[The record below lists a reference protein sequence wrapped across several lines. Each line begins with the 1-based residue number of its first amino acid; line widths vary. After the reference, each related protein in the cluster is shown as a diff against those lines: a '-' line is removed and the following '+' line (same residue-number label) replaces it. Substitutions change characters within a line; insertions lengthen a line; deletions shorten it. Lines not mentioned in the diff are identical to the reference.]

1 MLCIEKEDSRGKPEA
16 VANSIDASEEE
27 SDAANTG
34 ACGKVKRQHMDH
46 IAEKGNVGS
55 FHCGLVHQPVSI
67 HEALKMKPKPPWMN
81 DGMKNKSSVGCQ
93 EIETKVRSHPSDE
106 EGWENSSLREFDGPL
121 SLEERRTCKTPPEI
135 QGASCAP
142 GGERQ
147 RLKKETE
154 QYSQSLVLQRLRWQ
168 RQSSW
173 TPSQS
178 FLVWLEKQVTQGQ
191 RTLKSK

>member
-1 MLCIEKEDSRGKPEA
+1 MLCCATETTLAMPCIEKEDSRGEPEA

-55 FHCGLVHQPVSI
+55 FHCGLVHKPVSI

-121 SLEERRTCKTPPEI
+121 SLEERRTCKTPQEI

-147 RLKKETE
+147 RRRRIQSNIHRVWCFSVSDGSGKVLGHHLKA
-154 QYSQSLVLQRLRWQ
+154 
-168 RQSSW
+168 SW
-173 TPSQS
+173 YG
-178 FLVWLEKQVTQGQ
+178 WRNK
-191 RTLKSK
+191 